1 MSSKKVAT
9 IDLGSHSFHM
19 LISEVTTEGDIKE
32 LYRGKSKVQL
42 RAGLT
47 DEMGL
52 TDEVKARALECL
64 QNFAL
69 SIEHYQVDEVK
80 VVGTYTLRKAK
91 ENIEDFLNEAQ
102 SILKTQIEVITGEE
116 EARLVYVG
124 ASSSIIQTKKKQA
137 LIIDIGGGSTELV
150 IGKGQNLK
158 ALVSLELGCVSMQ
171 NQFFNDGLLNLSNMT
186 QAITYAH
193 NLIEPIATEYIQKG
207 WEVVLGSSG
216 TIRSISDLALANNWS
231 DGSITREVLENL
243 AAEILQKKVVAN
255 IHFNGLR
262 ADRENI
268 LAGGFCVLYALFNR
282 LSIKKM
288 LKSDGALREGM
299 LYEIVNNY
307 QGRKE

>member
-9 IDLGSHSFHM
+9 IDLGSNSFHM
-19 LISEVTTEGDIKE
+19 LISQVTTEGDIKE

-47 DEMGL
+47 DDMGL
-52 TDEVKARALECL
+52 TDEAKTRALECL

-69 SIEHYQVDEVK
+69 SIDHYQVDEVK
-80 VVGTYTLRKAK
+80 VVGTYTLRKAQD
-91 ENIEDFLNEAQ
+91 NIQDFLTEAEC
-102 SILKTQIEVITGEE
+102 ILKTKIEVISGEE

-124 ASSSIIQTKKKQA
+124 ASSITQAKKKQA

-158 ALVSLELGCVSMQ
+158 ALVSLEMGCVSMQ
-171 NQFFNDGLLNLSNMT
+171 NQFFNDGLLSLSNMT

-193 NLIEPIATEYIQKG
+193 TLIEPIAAEYSQKG
-207 WEVVLGSSG
+207 WDVVLGSSG
-216 TIRSISDLALANNWS
+216 TIRSIADLALANNWS

-243 AAEILQKKVVAN
+243 AAELLQKKVVAN

-282 LSIKKM
+282 LSIKNM

-307 QGRKE
+307 QNNKD